1 MLIFI
6 SLTIPILSSQSEK
19 DVKQSLVRFM
29 EKLSGG
35 KFPIQKLGWNMTSDP
50 CQDHWHGIHCG
61 ASKSVG
67 SITLS
72 GFRFTGTLDAQSLCS
87 IKSLAFLKLPNNTIS
102 GQIPEEIG
110 LCTSLLILDLS
121 DNQFSGRIPE
131 NLGQCMS
138 LTILDLANNHLSGPI
153 PYSIPQLTN
162 RPTEEPR
169 LTSFHVEKNFL
180 TGPITGF
187 HFDVMG
193 SFNVSYN
200 NFSGPIPDGVDSF
213 GYYCFLGNS
222 GLCGYPLPNS
232 CLEPKPIWI
241 SKQSKLVNPKGVEFG
256 LVGVD
261 LFLLFIMFGLFL

>member
-1 MLIFI
+1 
-6 SLTIPILSSQSEK
+6 
-19 DVKQSLVRFM
+19 M

-153 PYSIPQLTN
+153 PW
-162 RPTEEPR
+162 
-169 LTSFHVEKNFL
+169 
-180 TGPITGF
+180 F